1 MKRNL
6 ILVTSAVITIAIISY
21 VDIKSGFVSKIS
33 SFFTAGATQGK
44 LPAFTFSTLETE
56 EKINTDDLRPGVSF
70 VILYFSPDC
79 PFCKE
84 QLHEIIKNN
93 TELGN
98 VPIYFLSP
106 FTNAEIKPYFKGYN
120 LSAYKNIVAG
130 VDNSSSFA
138 KYYKVGTVPCL
149 AFYDKD
155 RNLKDIRIGITGS
168 KIIKSICDSINS
180 LNSFYSKNSV
190 ESFEN
195 IVHNKPSVCIRNDNQ
210 HCH

>member
-6 ILVTSAVITIAIISY
+6 ILATSVVITIGTISY
-21 VDIKSGFVSKIS
+21 VTIKSGLVSKIS
-33 SFFTAGATQGK
+33 SFFIAGTTQGK
-44 LPAFTFSTLETE
+44 LPSFTFSTLETE
-56 EKINTDDLRPGVSF
+56 EKINTDDLKPGGSF

-93 TELGN
+93 TALVN

-130 VDNSSSFA
+130 VDNSSSFG

-149 AFYDKD
+149 AFFDKNRD
-155 RNLKDIRIGITGS
+155 LKDIRVGITGS
-168 KIIKSICDSINS
+168 KVIKSICDSINQ
-180 LNSFYSKNSV
+180 FAK
-190 ESFEN
+190 
-195 IVHNKPSVCIRNDNQ
+195 
-210 HCH
+210 